1 MEPLDALMQADVLEL
16 CGNAREAARL
26 REESIVGASED
37 DVICYAYTLLWRNV
51 TERAIELLEENV
63 ELHPDSWNAYDT
75 LAEAYSQNGDI
86 SRALVNYTLAAR
98 LSPDHDQYMRIMQ
111 RIAELQGEI
120 TLNSRSDRHPSA
132 QR

>member
-26 REESIVGASED
+26 REQSIVGASED

-63 ELHPDSWNAYDT
+63 ALHPDSWNAYDT
-75 LAEAYSQNGDI
+75 LAEAHSQNGDI

-98 LSPDHDQYMRIMQ
+98 LSPDVDQHARIMR

-120 TLNSRSDRHPSA
+120 TLRGRL
-132 QR
+132 

>member
-26 REESIVGASED
+26 REQSFVGASED

-63 ELHPDSWNAYDT
+63 ALHPDSWNAYDS
-75 LAEAYSQNGDI
+75 LAEAHAQNGDI
-86 SRALVNYTLAAR
+86 ARALVNYTLAAR
-98 LSPDHDQYMRIMQ
+98 LSPDRDQYARIMR

-120 TLNSRSDRHPSA
+120 TLRGRL
-132 QR
+132 